1 MIEICLRK
9 IVDSLAYIILFSFP
23 LYYALR
29 DYYPISHKT
38 FALIV
43 TLTFACCFILNIM
56 ENSKKLYNSLILE
69 ILILCNIAVLFVFF
83 SYSDRALILL
93 LLTLII
99 AKSIFLSRSNHFF
112 HAANAIIISS
122 LVGSIG
128 VILGLLEVFLSDTNI
143 LYQVMDFDYPYS
155 NGTSPTILI
164 NGFFASANGS
174 AYCIGAG
181 LAFVKYQTIFQS
193 FSKKIIYFLLITSLV
208 ITKAKFAFL
217 IIAALLIVFILKNYS
232 KRTLVILL
240 LGLGFS
246 YIFLSHIII
255 ATSGTYNYPSIHFR
269 EILFSIKKIDFIL
282 GNYGIYKLYSLEAIK
297 NSLLIPLGLSNFELI
312 YGARPHFMLGS
323 LVVYGGF
330 SIAIFTISYLYIF
343 LKESIDNLLSGINEN
358 IIFFSILFA
367 FLVETVNWD
376 FSNNFYFWAVIFSS
390 NSVLN
395 KKIARTSI

>member
-1 MIEICLRK
+1 MNKTLKELHPADSADIIEHLSQDDREKLIKLSNFK
-9 IVDSLAYIILFSFP
+9 IDSAI
-23 LYYALR
+23 
-29 DYYPISHKT
+29 
-38 FALIV
+38 
-43 TLTFACCFILNIM
+43 FIELN
-56 ENSKKLYNSLILE
+56 E
-69 ILILCNIAVLFVFF
+69 
-83 SYSDRALILL
+83 
-93 LLTLII
+93 
-99 AKSIFLSRSNHFF
+99 
-112 HAANAIIISS
+112 AI
-122 LVGSIG
+122 
-128 VILGLLEVFLSDTNI
+128 
-143 LYQVMDFDYPYS
+143 QVE
-155 NGTSPTILI
+155 
-164 NGFFASANGS
+164 
-174 AYCIGAG
+174 
-181 LAFVKYQTIFQS
+181 
-193 FSKKIIYFLLITSLV
+193 
-208 ITKAKFAFL
+208 ITKYL
-217 IIAALLIVFILKNYS
+217 SNESIVFILKNYS

-367 FLVETVNWD
+367 FPK
-376 FSNNFYFWAVIFSS
+376 I
-390 NSVLN
+390 LN
-395 KKIARTSI
+395 KASSLNKISFSPRLKSATL